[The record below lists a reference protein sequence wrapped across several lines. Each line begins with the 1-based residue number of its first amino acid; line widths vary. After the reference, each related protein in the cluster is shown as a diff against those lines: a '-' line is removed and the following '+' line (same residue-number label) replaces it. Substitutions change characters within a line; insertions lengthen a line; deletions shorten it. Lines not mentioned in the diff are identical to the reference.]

1 MLTIFVFGLANHTYK
16 RHNTK
21 TTHPTTTMK
30 EIGYNAAAVVG
41 DIWDAARFGNETF
54 EQDFGVLACEK

>member
-1 MLTIFVFGLANHTYK
+1 
-16 RHNTK
+16 
-21 TTHPTTTMK
+21 MK